1 MRKFR
6 KRHRSPLYQ
15 VADAL
20 KGIAMEKL
28 EIINPF
34 TLSPWEERIQTITED
49 LTATQSADNYDVR
62 IAVSSSARNGVV
74 GIGGAVSLPASVY
87 GSPKLGTFSS
97 TLGARSEQNP
107 YSGELAAMER
117 ALSTLPML
125 RSSSIVL
132 STNNKAAVL
141 TLRQPRQQS
150 GQQHTR
156 HIYEAVG
163 EMRKRGNIVAIRWLP
178 ASEGDQ
184 LLQIAKENAR
194 EATHPGATPEAETP
208 RMRST
213 TLNVA
218 RSKTGAS
225 KHLPE
230 KVGNH
235 SKRVDTAL
243 PGKHT
248 TQLYDRLT
256 WKEATVL
263 AQLRTGMARLNAYL
277 HRIGVAPSEQ
287 CACGQAAETVKHF
300 LFRCRKWTAYRM
312 EMLRCT
318 NTHRSNISFYLGGKS
333 ASDNKDWSPN
343 LEAVRATIRFAIATG
358 RLDANQPSGN

>member
-49 LTATQSADNYDVR
+49 LTATQSADNYNVR

-87 GSPKLGTFSS
+87 GSPRLGTFSS

-107 YSGELAAMER
+107 YSGELAAAER

-141 TLRQPRQQS
+141 TL
-150 GQQHTR
+150 
-156 HIYEAVG
+156 
-163 EMRKRGNIVAIRWLP
+163 
-178 ASEGDQ
+178 
-184 LLQIAKENAR
+184 
-194 EATHPGATPEAETP
+194 
-208 RMRST
+208 
-213 TLNVA
+213 
-218 RSKTGAS
+218 
-225 KHLPE
+225 
-230 KVGNH
+230 
-235 SKRVDTAL
+235 
-243 PGKHT
+243 
-248 TQLYDRLT
+248 
-256 WKEATVL
+256 
-263 AQLRTGMARLNAYL
+263 
-277 HRIGVAPSEQ
+277 
-287 CACGQAAETVKHF
+287 
-300 LFRCRKWTAYRM
+300 
-312 EMLRCT
+312 
-318 NTHRSNISFYLGGKS
+318 
-333 ASDNKDWSPN
+333 
-343 LEAVRATIRFAIATG
+343 
-358 RLDANQPSGN
+358 